1 MLDDLG
7 ADLDQPAAVDAVLR
21 DHLLQLLWTHHHP
34 ELLEHLADSLCVK
47 QARALQVHLGQRS
60 AVSG

>member
-21 DHLLQLLWTHHHP
+21 DHLLQLLRTHHHP

-47 QARALQVHLGQRS
+47 QARAL
-60 AVSG
+60 